1 MNTPRTML
9 VTAREKMPG
18 VWACHSR
25 AAGLVTTIV
34 QPTWQ
39 TALGVGWDESMS
51 AMVRAACAS
60 AYGVRPSAVR
70 VRVLP
75 LVCVEVAE

>member
-9 VTAREKMPG
+9 VTAREKTSG

-34 QPTWQ
+34 QPTFE
-39 TALGVGWDESMS
+39 TALGIGWDEAMT

-75 LVCVEVAE
+75 LVSVEAAE

>member
-1 MNTPRTML
+1 MNAPRTML

-18 VWACHSR
+18 VWSCHSR
-25 AAGLVTTIV
+25 AAGLVVTIA

-39 TALGVGWDESMS
+39 AALGFGWDESMT

-75 LVCVEVAE
+75 LVSVEAAK